1 MSMTAERIAA
11 LTAALPALDASSRT
25 FAESLLRQYAQRGN
39 LSVRQWPHVERLC
52 ERAQRPAAAT
62 PATTGG
68 VALPEPNADALR
80 ARLAAAA
87 AHGLLRPMIRVGQMR
102 LSLPGPTSQYAGRP
116 VVFVRNAGTYAGR
129 IEAGRFIA
137 ARGAEPTDTRY
148 TVAALTN
155 VLIGDVV
162 NNLAAIGRQ
171 TGSCCFCGRELTDAR
186 SVTVGYGP
194 ICAGHYGLPWGESE
208 SADPSDAAE
217 AADAAMTEEQVRD
230 AASAARL
237 AARERERNARRST
250 TGLSP
255 DAARAAIAALD
266 SFAVIVD
273 GGPLRRA
280 TTSRPRLPAACANSA
295 PVAPD
300 QPDDEDRMFM
310 GGA

>member
-1 MSMTAERIAA
+1 MTAERIAA

-87 AHGLLRPMIRVGQMR
+87 AHGLLRPMIRVGEMR
-102 LSLPGPTSQYAGRP
+102 LSLPGPTSQYANRP

-129 IEAGRFIA
+129 IEAGRFHA
-137 ARGAEPTDTRY
+137 ARGAQPGDTRD
-148 TVAALTN
+148 TIAALHG
-155 VLIGDVV
+155 VLTGDVV
-162 NNLAAIGRQ
+162 ENLAAIGRG
-171 TGSCCFCGRELTDAR
+171 TGSCCFCARELTDAR

-194 ICAGHYGLPWGESE
+194 ICAGHYGLPWDAERG
-208 SADPSDAAE
+208 SARAVAGVFDDVAVAAE
-217 AADAAMTEEQVRD
+217 ADSTEEQD
-230 AASAARL
+230 
-237 AARERERNARRST
+237 RNARRST